1 MVKIEDL
8 KKIRETTG
16 VSIEAI
22 RKALEEAGGEVEK
35 ALELLKERG
44 TLVAAKKA
52 SRQTGEGIVS
62 SYIHA
67 NGKVGVMVKLL
78 CETDFVARTEQF
90 KELGHEIAMHIA
102 AMNPA
107 SVEELIAQP
116 YVRNQVQTIDQLVK
130 DCISKLGEN
139 IQIGEFCRFE
149 I

>member
-8 KKIRETTG
+8 KKIREITG
-16 VSIEAI
+16 VSIDAI

-35 ALELLKERG
+35 TLELLKERG
-44 TLVAAKKA
+44 TLVAANKA
-52 SRQTGEGIVS
+52 GRQTGEGIVS

-67 NGKVGVMVKLL
+67 NGKVGVMVKIL

-107 SVEELIAQP
+107 NIEELVAQP
-116 YVRNQVQTIDQLVK
+116 YVRNQEQTIDQLVK
-130 DCISKLGEN
+130 DYISKLGEN

>member
-8 KKIRETTG
+8 KKIREITG
-16 VSIEAI
+16 VSIDAI
-22 RKALEEAGGEVEK
+22 RKALEKAGGEVEK

-44 TLVAAKKA
+44 ALVAANKA
-52 SRQTGEGIVS
+52 GRQTGEGIVS

-67 NGKVGVMVKLL
+67 NGKVGVMVKIL

-90 KELGHEIAMHIA
+90 KELGHEMAMHIA

-107 SVEELIAQP
+107 NIEELVAQP
-116 YVRNQVQTIDQLVK
+116 YVRNQEQTIDQLVK
-130 DCISKLGEN
+130 DYISKLGEN

>member
-8 KKIRETTG
+8 KKIREITG
-16 VSIEAI
+16 VSIDAI
-22 RKALEEAGGEVEK
+22 RKALEEADGKIEK

-44 TLVAAKKA
+44 ALVAAKKA
-52 SRQTGEGIVS
+52 SRHTGEGIIS

-67 NGKVGVMVKLL
+67 NGKVGVMVKIL

-102 AMNPA
+102 AMNSA

-116 YVRNQVQTIDQLVK
+116 YVRNQDQTIDQLIK
-130 DCISKLGEN
+130 DYISKLGEN

>member
-8 KKIRETTG
+8 KKIRESTG
-16 VSIEAI
+16 VSIDAI
-22 RKALEEAGGEVEK
+22 RKALEEAGGEIEK

-44 TLVAAKKA
+44 ALVAAKKA
-52 SRQTGEGIVS
+52 NRQTGEGIIS

-78 CETDFVARTEQF
+78 CETDFVGRTEQF

-116 YVRNQVQTIDQLVK
+116 YVRNQDQTVDQLVK